1 MLRKRV
7 LKKVIVILTMITLI
21 LVFWSLAFSVLI
33 NNKVTFAGD
42 FLKNT
47 DRDETIMRVSMFP
60 TKNNIEFSTEIIEL
74 TNNTGQNY
82 FVNYRIKR
90 EQFRQDV
97 KEMLRLLLESDI
109 KETRKEAQERWLG
122 LCTKISREEEIENV
136 LKMRGFPDVVSEV
149 NSEKINIT
157 VLTTELTL
165 QQIYFIKKI
174 SADITDYSEDKI
186 EVFVRS

>member
-1 MLRKRV
+1 LLRKRV

>member
-1 MLRKRV
+1 
-7 LKKVIVILTMITLI
+7 MITLI